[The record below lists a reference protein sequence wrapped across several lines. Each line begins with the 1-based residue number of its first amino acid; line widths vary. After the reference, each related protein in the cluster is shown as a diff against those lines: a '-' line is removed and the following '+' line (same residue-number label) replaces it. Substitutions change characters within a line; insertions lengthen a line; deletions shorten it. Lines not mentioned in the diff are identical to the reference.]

1 MNIALW
7 TLQLSSE
14 SVRGCLPI
22 LTDHEIHWRFRLHTE
37 LAAWLERECKTRG
50 FGVKVVTQSAH
61 HAGSWDWDCTVA
73 LEYAAEQLLKV
84 SELPRG
90 VIAPSSE
97 ALNISYLRCIS
108 CLLQHEDLLPK
119 TVAIALR
126 DAWQQSQQVQ
136 QLNASKA
143 QCNFLASRLLT
154 ILRDVANLLATA
166 KSTLAA

>member
-1 MNIALW
+1 MDIALW
-7 TLQLSSE
+7 TLRLSSE
-14 SVRGCLPI
+14 SVRGCLPV
-22 LTDHEIHWRFRLHTE
+22 LTDHEIHRRFRLHTE
-37 LAAWLERECKTRG
+37 LAAWLQRECKTRG
-50 FGVKVVTQSAH
+50 FGVKVMTQSAH

-126 DAWQQSQQVQ
+126 DAWQESQHVQ
-136 QLNASKA
+136 KPNASKV
-143 QCNFLASRLLT
+143 QCNCLASRLLT
-154 ILRDVANLLATA
+154 ILRDVANLLALR
-166 KSTLAA
+166 S